1 MAITKLVRHGVQVG
15 MMALGAWLVLSQQ
28 ASPGVMIATTILLG
42 RALQPVE
49 QIVSSWRVLND
60 ARAAYRRLAELSK
73 YFAKGEAR
81 LSLPRP
87 EGKVVV
93 DGVAFRPPGTDRMV
107 LLGVALDLAAGETLA
122 VIGPSGAGKST
133 LARLLI
139 GVWAPTAGKIRF
151 DNTDISD
158 WPRHEV
164 GPWIG
169 YVPQDVELFDGTVA
183 ENIARLG
190 EPQSDA
196 VLQAAKRAN
205 AHDMILQ
212 LPLGY
217 DTPIGDGGVRLSPGQ
232 RQRVAL
238 ARAMYGDVRLLVL
251 DEPNASLDAEGE
263 MALAQALQ
271 GLRAERVTA
280 VVITHRPSLI
290 AHADKLLVLEA
301 GRVKQF
307 GPTAEVMKSMQ
318 KQATAA
324 IGPRPAA
331 ATS

>member
-1 MAITKLVRHGVQVG
+1 VA
-15 MMALGAWLVLSQQ
+15 
-28 ASPGVMIATTILLG
+28 
-42 RALQPVE
+42 
-49 QIVSSWRVLND
+49 
-60 ARAAYRRLAELSK
+60 
-73 YFAKGEAR
+73 
-81 LSLPRP
+81 LSLAP
-87 EGKVVV
+87 
-93 DGVAFRPPGTDRMV
+93 
-107 LLGVALDLAAGETLA
+107 GETLA

-133 LARLLI
+133 LARLLT
-139 GVWAPTAGKIRF
+139 GVWAPTAGKIRL
-151 DNTDISD
+151 DNTDVSD
-158 WPRHEV
+158 WPRHEL

-190 EPQSDA
+190 EQDSHA
-196 VLQAAKRAN
+196 VVQAARRAN

-217 DTPIGDGGVRLSPGQ
+217 DTPIGEGGVRLSPGQ

-263 MALAQALQ
+263 MALAQALHS
-271 GLRAERVTA
+271 LRAERVT
-280 VVITHRPSLI
+280 VIVITHRPSLI

-307 GPTAEVMKSMQ
+307 GPAAEVMKAMQ
-318 KQATAA
+318 KQAAA
-324 IGPRPAA
+324 ALGPRAA
-331 ATS
+331 